1 MGVLI
6 PDRVRGSALVLQ
18 LVETV
23 ELHCSTESLRFSS
36 GDRTVTLR
44 EPTPGLIAA
53 VRALESGARLQDLQA
68 QLHDRE
74 GTVGLALWMSV
85 VRRLEAIA
93 GLRYTLQWGDTILG
107 SLVPG
112 RTTDGIAEDPPPGP
126 VVLSR
131 FGYLRRQG
139 TALELDS
146 PLGVG
151 PLVVVSSGALLSLA
165 LLTQELDCSQLG
177 DTIDSALG
185 GGAEEWLPAW
195 CGFLRSAGLVV
206 DIDGQGHTAEDQH
219 PALRSWEF
227 ADLLMHSR
235 SRSTRADQPIGGTFP
250 GRGVTEPLP
259 ALRPL
264 ASAEITS
271 LPVPDLAALA
281 RSDASLWSVMEAR
294 RSVRRHGQRPMDV
307 AQLSEF
313 LHRAARIVPDR
324 ETPVGPGSF
333 EITRRVA
340 PSGGSCHP
348 LEVYVV
354 VGNCRGLSPG
364 VYHYDPAGHRLARL
378 DATERDLGLVLDS
391 CQGVMEDGGRPQ
403 ILLCLTARFRR
414 ASWKYQGVAYTN
426 VLKDVGV
433 LYEAMYL
440 IATAMG
446 LAPCALGGGDTAA
459 IVAMLGLDP
468 LEEGPVGEFLLGSV
482 FT

>member
-6 PDRVRGSALVLQ
+6 PDRVRGSELVLH
-18 LVETV
+18 LVESV
-23 ELHCSTESLRFSS
+23 ELHRSPESIRFSS
-36 GDRTVTLR
+36 GGRTVTLR
-44 EPTPGLIAA
+44 EPSPGLIAA
-53 VRALESGARLQDLQA
+53 VRALQSGARPRELQA
-68 QLHDRE
+68 QLHDSG

-85 VRRLEAIA
+85 VRRLEAIG
-93 GLRYTLQWGDTILG
+93 GLRYTLLWGDTILG

-112 RTTDGIAEDPPPGP
+112 RPADGITDEPPPGP
-126 VVLSR
+126 VVLSQ

-139 TALELDS
+139 TSLVLDS

-151 PLVVVSSGALLSLA
+151 PLVVGSPGALLSLG
-165 LLTQELDCSQLG
+165 LLTDRIDGSQL
-177 DTIDSALG
+177 DDASLHRLG
-185 GGAEEWLPAW
+185 AGAEEWLPSW

-206 DIDGQGHTAEDQH
+206 DIDSQGRTVEDEH
-219 PALRSWEF
+219 PALRSWEL
-227 ADLLMHSR
+227 ADLLLHSR
-235 SRSTRADQPIGGTFP
+235 SRSTRVDQPIGGTFP
-250 GRGVTEPLP
+250 GRGVAEPPP
-259 ALRPL
+259 ALR
-264 ASAEITS
+264 ASASEDFTA

-281 RSDASLWSVMEAR
+281 KSDASLLSVMEAR
-294 RSVRRHGQRPMDV
+294 RSIRRHGQIPMDV

-313 LHRAARIVPDR
+313 LYRAARVIPDR
-324 ETPVGPGSF
+324 EIPAGAGSF
-333 EITRRVA
+333 EITWRVA
-340 PSGGSCHP
+340 PSAGSCHP
-348 LEVYVV
+348 LELYAVV
-354 VGNCRGLSPG
+354 DNCRGLAPG
-364 VYHYDPAGHRLARL
+364 VYHYDPANHRLYRL
-378 DATERDLGLVLDS
+378 DASEPATGVALDS
-391 CQGVMEDGGRPQ
+391 CNGVMEGGGRPQ

-482 FT
+482 VR